1 VLCAFD
7 HTYFLQSGDEDD
19 GFHQVGFFSPF
30 SLLSLTLL
38 SFQTCMVPHYRLNIE
53 AWLQETK
60 DRGLLAVDDLEQ
72 GANFECAACPPFLP
86 FFRSTALTRISR
98 TGDIARSLP
107 SSARSLGTHLSGML
121 QASHSR
127 YLDPSCARPYPL
139 SLALHGA
146 DEHSLLSK
154 PHTRFKSERGRG
166 IRLTSSSLPPPWLS
180 RELCSSPSG
189 LMG

>member
-98 TGDIARSLP
+98 TGGSKSNASAKTSPGHFPPLP
-107 SSARSLGTHLSGML
+107 VLSEPTSAGCFKRRTRAISTPLVRALT
-121 QASHSR
+121 
-127 YLDPSCARPYPL
+127 L
-139 SLALHGA
+139 SLSLCTALTNTPFSQSPTLA
-146 DEHSLLSK
+146 
-154 PHTRFKSERGRG
+154 
-166 IRLTSSSLPPPWLS
+166 SS
-180 RELCSSPSG
+180 RNEVVE
-189 LMG
+189 